1 MISVGQFQVSIP
13 ISCHSIRQV
22 DHFAVF
28 HDFCCRSFPDFMIFA
43 VSVHDSGFHDLWF
56 VVTVFEGFWFKSLT
70 LIGFHSSCICTKSYK
85 IRFATDIDI
94 ISVRKVPK
102 SYFLLQILTFSMYE
116 TLKKF
121 MLCFWCWQFQCFIQ
135 FQRFMRGCR
144 CWDSTATAVLIE
156 NLFEELLI
164 VSSKIC
170 KNVPHQKVCLSLVAR
185 GQGWIFEW
193 LVSWWYWYTCYQ
205 SG

>member
-1 MISVGQFQVSIP
+1 MNIDWISQFLYMYKKLLNP
-13 ISCHSIRQV
+13 FCYRYWHSQ
-22 DHFAVF
+22 
-28 HDFCCRSFPDFMIFA
+28 
-43 VSVHDSGFHDLWF
+43 
-56 VVTVFEGFWFKSLT
+56 
-70 LIGFHSSCICTKSYK
+70 CTKSAK
-85 IRFATDIDI
+85 I
-94 ISVRKVPK
+94 
-102 SYFLLQILTFSMYE
+102 YFLLQILTFSMYE

-135 FQRFMRGCR
+135 FLRFMKGCR